1 MSLLRLCL
9 KIYVALIAIATI
21 ILSIW
26 ADVLIIENG
35 KIINYCNE
43 LKEDEIDNCF
53 NNKFLPKLNY
63 QNSFYWCST
72 MVLLMIIGLTLIVS
86 NCYLIQFIK

>member
-35 KIINYCNE
+35 KIISDCNE
-43 LKEDEIDNCF
+43 LEGDDIDKCF
-53 NNKFLPKLNY
+53 NIEFLPYLKE
-63 QNSFYWCST
+63 QNSFYGCST

-86 NCYLIQFIK
+86 NCYLIQFLK